1 MKKINQREIAEYIGV
16 SQQLICD
23 IKKKRRTFG
32 KQNAIRIE
40 KLTKVSYGCLTLEN
54 GEGLLAKLRSAY
66 LGSREKPNE

>member
-1 MKKINQREIAEYIGV
+1 MKKINQKEIAEYVGV

-23 IKKKRRTFG
+23 IKKRRRTFG

-40 KLTKVSYGCLTLEN
+40 KLTKITYECLTLEN

-66 LGSREKPNE
+66 SKQGKKTE

>member
-1 MKKINQREIAEYIGV
+1 MKKINQKEIAEYVGV

-23 IKKKRRTFG
+23 IKKRRRTFG

-40 KLTKVSYGCLTLEN
+40 KLTKITYECLTLEN

-66 LGSREKPNE
+66 SKQGKKTG

>member
-1 MKKINQREIAEYIGV
+1 MKKINQKEIAEYVGV

-23 IKKKRRTFG
+23 IKKRRRTFG

-40 KLTKVSYGCLTLEN
+40 KLTEITYECLTLEN

-66 LGSREKPNE
+66 SKQGKKTE

>member
-1 MKKINQREIAEYIGV
+1 MKKINQKEIAEYVGV

-23 IKKKRRTFG
+23 IKKRRRTFG

-40 KLTKVSYGCLTLEN
+40 KLTKITYECLTLEN

-66 LGSREKPNE
+66 LKQGKKTE

>member
-1 MKKINQREIAEYIGV
+1 MKKINQREIAEFVGV

-32 KQNAIRIE
+32 KKNAIRIE
-40 KLTKVSYGCLTLEN
+40 KLTKITYECLTLEN

-66 LGSREKPNE
+66 SKRGEKGK